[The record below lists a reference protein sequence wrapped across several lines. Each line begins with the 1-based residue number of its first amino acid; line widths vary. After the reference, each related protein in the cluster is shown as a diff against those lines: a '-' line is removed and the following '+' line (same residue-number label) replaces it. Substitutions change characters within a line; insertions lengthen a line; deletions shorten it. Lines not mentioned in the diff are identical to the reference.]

1 MIFSRMKTLLL
12 LPLLLLLS
20 CDKDGAL
27 RIAIEDS
34 PNAGCL
40 KSIFAKDTNFALVK
54 AKKADILVSL
64 DSNLNY
70 KNAKNG
76 NELKYMRQETILGI
90 ADGYCRC
97 KAILGYEIGICDFAK
112 KHAIDLANLSAEEW
126 KLDSNAKGKMYIAG
140 DNRWLQGRTVS
151 PALVIGK
158 DSDSL
163 ELGIMGGTIQ
173 LSNEID
179 TIAERLARI
188 HERTHDLPG
197 VEDVYLGN
205 AIELFSLEYVPSFEY
220 LAKIANILRKA
231 GYSDIIY
238 ITTPVYDDIEIN
250 DVDRAKKMLN
260 YIYHQYSYEEHKE
273 NKDLE
278 YFSSYMVNLMSSK
291 NDSSI
296 WDFIYGFR
304 NDLRKGAFDFE
315 TKSTEPVQIVA
326 KMGKYK
332 DGKIGDMSEV
342 LFSFERVEEEKRVKA
357 PADSADSLR
366 ATRLQKA
373 LKALNDWFEEE
384 RRKRK
389 SSFKIIDY
397 KDLKISDVEAKGVSF
412 RKMLEDKK

>member
-1 MIFSRMKTLLL
+1 MKALLL

-20 CDKDGAL
+20 CDKDGGL

-34 PNAGCL
+34 PNADCL

-76 NELKYMRQETILGI
+76 NELKYMRQETIHGNP
-90 ADGYCRC
+90 GHCRC
-97 KAILGYEIGICDFAK
+97 EALLGYEIGICKKKK
-112 KHAIDLANLSAEEW
+112 KHASYLAKLSAEEW

-140 DNRWLQGRTVS
+140 DNRWLQSRTS
-151 PALVIGK
+151 WISQSLYIGK

-163 ELGIMGGTIQ
+163 ELWSMGGTMQ

-179 TIAERLARI
+179 TIAERLAQV
-188 HERTHDLPG
+188 HERSHDFPG

-205 AIELFSLEYVPSFEY
+205 TIFIFSLEAPSLEY
-220 LAKIANILRKA
+220 LARIANISRKA

-238 ITTPVYDDIEIN
+238 TITPIYDDIEIN
-250 DVDRAKKMLN
+250 DVDRAKEMLN

-273 NKDLE
+273 RKDLK
-278 YFSSYMVNLMSSK
+278 YFSSYIVNLMSSK

-304 NDLRKGAFDFE
+304 NDLREGAFDFE

-326 KMGKYK
+326 KMGQYK
-332 DGKIGDMSEV
+332 KGKIGDMSEV
-342 LFSFERVEEEKRVKA
+342 LFSFERVEKEKMVKA
-357 PADSADSLR
+357 KAPVNRVDSLLIQIMLDN
-366 ATRLQKA
+366 A
-373 LKALNDWFEEE
+373 EEI
-384 RRKRK
+384 RKLEK
-389 SSFKIIDY
+389 SSGFRTIDY